1 MSNFHAF
8 ENQTGKTDAISSA
21 ENPQLNLLSAIGD
34 GEWVTDARKW
44 ISEEFRKLAKPDAM
58 RDESASGK
66 DLKSLLEGNKL
77 LPQIEF
83 ENMKGLLEGDA
94 GGFLAG
100 KEKAKR
106 AADIIADDSDL
117 GSDTQKKEIAMMF
130 EEAYKKGPEAVAK
143 LVKDINAELEKR
155 GSDVRVGV
163 EQDFDPKPSWGEK
176 KYGNVVVR
184 KDGVVEDRVAVYE
197 NNPMKR
203 NLL

>member
-8 ENQTGKTDAISSA
+8 ENQTGKTDAVSSA

-34 GEWVTDARKW
+34 GEWVADARKW
-44 ISEEFRKLAKPDAM
+44 ISEEFRKLAKPEALH
-58 RDESASGK
+58 DEQANSK
-66 DLKSLLEGNKL
+66 DIKSLLEGNKL
-77 LPQIEF
+77 LPHVEF

-100 KEKAKR
+100 KQDAKR

-117 GSDTQKKEIAMMF
+117 GSDTQKKEIAKMF
-130 EEAYKKGPEAVAK
+130 EEAYEKGPEAVAK
-143 LVKDINAELEKR
+143 LVRDINAELEKL

-163 EQDFDPKPSWGEK
+163 EQDFNPKPTWGEK

-197 NNPMKR
+197 NNPMRR